1 MRKDLRKKFKK
12 YLESKSALCIYMK
25 MYRERHLAVNPARLE
40 DFLEQTTPNLAI
52 PGAFVYPSSKLSVY
66 DRDFWLALHESAKD
80 LCQKLSRMLCIKA
93 DYELLECKMVSK
105 NLNMIIFKLDTKQ

>member
-66 DRDFWLALHESAKD
+66 DRDFWLALHEG
-80 LCQKLSRMLCIKA
+80 
-93 DYELLECKMVSK
+93 
-105 NLNMIIFKLDTKQ
+105 